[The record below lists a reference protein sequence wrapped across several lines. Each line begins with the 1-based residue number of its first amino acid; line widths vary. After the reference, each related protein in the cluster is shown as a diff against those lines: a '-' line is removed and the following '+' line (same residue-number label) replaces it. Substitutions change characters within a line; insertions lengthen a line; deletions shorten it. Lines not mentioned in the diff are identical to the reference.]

1 MSDVEWKI
9 DDAENKGSHVE
20 IPDLLPLLPIRD
32 IVIYPYMML
41 PLFVGRDV
49 SIRAVEEALSRDRL
63 IFLVSQKNSAEENPA
78 PEAIHRVGTIASIMR
93 MIKLADGR
101 VKILVQGLAK
111 GEVAG
116 FVRER
121 PFFEVN
127 IRKVVEPALTEVSI
141 EVEALMRTAKEKIEQ
156 ILNLKNL
163 PPEIV
168 MVTDNISDPGVLADL
183 VASNLRLKI
192 EESQAILEIF
202 DPIQRLRKVNELLS
216 RELELSTMQA
226 RIQNQAK
233 EEMTKT
239 QRDYFLREQMK
250 QIQQELGEGDE
261 RAEEI
266 SELKKQIEKAKMPVE
281 VKGEAEKQLRRLE
294 QMHPESSEASLVRTY
309 LDWLVELPWS
319 KSTKD
324 NLNIQKAKQVLDEDH
339 YNLEKIKER
348 ILEYLAV
355 NKLRRKIKGPILCFV
370 GPPGVGK
377 TSLGRSIAHSLNR
390 NFVRVSL
397 GGVRDEA
404 EIRGHRRTY
413 VGALPGRIIQGIK
426 QAGFNNPVF
435 MLDELDKMGADFR
448 GDPSAAL
455 LEVLD
460 PEQNHAFSDHYL
472 NLPFDLSNVLFI
484 CTANL
489 LDPIPAAL
497 ADRMEVLQLSGYTN
511 EEKLEIARKYLV
523 PRQLE
528 DNGISTKLLEISDDA
543 LLRIIGEYTKEAGLR
558 NLEREIAS
566 IFRKVAR
573 KVAEGKT
580 DSTRIT
586 RANVQSYLGAPKFL
600 PESEQ
605 EHHEIGVAT
614 GLAWTSAG
622 GEILYV
628 EASLSKGRGNLTLTG
643 QLGDVMKESA
653 QAAVSYARAHA
664 RTLGIEA
671 DFYQKLDIH
680 IHVPAGA
687 IPKDGP
693 SAGITMATGLIS
705 ALTRRP
711 VSRDVAMTGEITLRG
726 RVLPIGGLKEKS
738 LAAMRAGIQT
748 IIIPERN
755 EKDLD
760 EIPKPLRRKLRWVIA
775 KNMSEVLKVALLNS
789 GTKSVKTRSTEN
801 RGKALK
807 PGGGKPPLRT
817 KRPLHKQHRERAIPI
832 RP

>member
-1 MSDVEWKI
+1 MSDVEWKVE
-9 DDAENKGSHVE
+9 DSETKGSQVE
-20 IPDLLPLLPIRD
+20 IPEVLPLLPIRD

-49 SIRAVEEALSRDRL
+49 SIRAVEESLSRDRL
-63 IFLVSQKNSAEENPA
+63 IFLVAQKNSAEENPT
-78 PEAIHRVGTIASIMR
+78 PSEIHKVGTIASIMR
-93 MIKLADGR
+93 MLKLADGR
-101 VKILVQGLAK
+101 VKVLVQGLSK
-111 GEVAG
+111 GEVDTYT
-116 FVRER
+116 RER
-121 PFFEVN
+121 PFFEVK
-127 IRKVVEPALTEVSI
+127 IHKVIEPTLQEVPI

-202 DPIQRLRKVNELLS
+202 DPIERLKKVNDLLS

-233 EEMTKT
+233 EEMSKT
-239 QRDYFLREQMK
+239 QRDYFLREQLK

-261 RAEEI
+261 RTEEI
-266 SELKKQIEKAKMPVE
+266 NELRKQIDKAKMPRE
-281 VKGEAEKQLRRLE
+281 VKREAEKQLRRLE

-309 LDWLVELPWS
+309 LDWLVDLPWS
-319 KSTKD
+319 KRTRD
-324 NLNIQKAKQVLDEDH
+324 NLNITKAKQVLDQDH

-355 NKLRRKIKGPILCFV
+355 NKLRKKLKGPILCFL

-377 TSLGRSIAHSLNR
+377 TSLGRSIARALGR
-390 NFVRVSL
+390 NFVRISL
-397 GGVRDEA
+397 GGLRDEA

-426 QAGFNNPVF
+426 QADSSNPVF
-435 MLDELDKMGADFR
+435 MLDEIDKVGADFR

-472 NLPFDLSNVLFI
+472 NLPFDLSNTLFI

-489 LDPIPAAL
+489 LDPIPPAL

-511 EEKLEIARKYLV
+511 EEKLEIARKYLI
-523 PRQLE
+523 PRQFE
-528 DNGISTKLLEISDDA
+528 DNGLSNKTIEISDDA
-543 LLRIIGEYTKEAGLR
+543 MLRIIAEYTKEAGLR

-566 IFRKVAR
+566 ICRKVAR
-573 KVAEGKT
+573 KVAEGRT
-580 DSTRIT
+580 ELTRIT
-586 RANVQSYLGAPKFL
+586 RANVHSFLGAPKFL
-600 PESEQ
+600 PEAEQ

-614 GLAWTSAG
+614 GLAWTSTG

-664 RTLGIEA
+664 KKLGIEE

-693 SAGITMATGLIS
+693 SAGITMATALIS
-705 ALTRRP
+705 ALTKRA

-738 LAAMRAGIQT
+738 LAAFRSGIKT
-748 IIIPERN
+748 IILPDRN

-760 EIPKPLRRKLRWVIA
+760 EIPKVLRRKLHWVIA
-775 KNMSEVLKVALLNS
+775 KNMSDVLRTALLDDS
-789 GTKSVKTRSTEN
+789 ETTKLTKPSRKATRRERDIEARRSTSA
-801 RGKALK
+801 KHL
-807 PGGGKPPLRT
+807 
-817 KRPLHKQHRERAIPI
+817 
-832 RP
+832 

>member
-1 MSDVEWKI
+1 MSDAEWKVE
-9 DDAENKGSHVE
+9 DSENKGSQVE
-20 IPDLLPLLPIRD
+20 IPEVLPLLPIRD

-49 SIRAVEEALSRDRL
+49 SIRAVEESLSRDRL
-63 IFLVSQKNSAEENPA
+63 IFLVAQKNSSEESPT
-78 PEAIHRVGTIASIMR
+78 PTEIHKVGTIASIMR
-93 MIKLADGR
+93 MLKLADGR
-101 VKILVQGLAK
+101 VKILVQGLSK
-111 GEVAG
+111 GEVDI
-116 FVRER
+116 FTRER
-121 PFFEVN
+121 PYFEVK
-127 IRKVVEPALTEVSI
+127 IRKVIEPTLQEVPI

-202 DPIQRLRKVNELLS
+202 DPIERLKKVNDLLS

-233 EEMTKT
+233 EEMSKT
-239 QRDYFLREQMK
+239 QRDYFLREQLK

-261 RAEEI
+261 RAEEMN
-266 SELKKQIEKAKMPVE
+266 EVRKQIDKAKMPPE
-281 VKGEAEKQLRRLE
+281 VKREADKQLRRLE

-309 LDWLVELPWS
+309 LDWLVDLPWS
-319 KSTKD
+319 KKTKD
-324 NLNIQKAKQVLDEDH
+324 NLNIKKAKQVLDEDH

-355 NKLRRKIKGPILCFV
+355 NKLRKKLKGPILCFV

-377 TSLGRSIAHSLNR
+377 TSLGRSIARALGR

-413 VGALPGRIIQGIK
+413 VGALPGRVIQGIK
-426 QAGFNNPVF
+426 QAGSNNPVF
-435 MLDELDKMGADFR
+435 MLDEIDKVGADFR

-472 NLPFDLSNVLFI
+472 NLPFDLSNTLFI

-489 LDPIPAAL
+489 LDPVPAAL
-497 ADRMEVLQLSGYTN
+497 ADRMEVIQLSGYTN
-511 EEKLEIARKYLV
+511 EEKLEIARKYLI
-523 PRQLE
+523 PRQFE
-528 DNGISTKLLEISDDA
+528 DNGLSAKTIEISDDA
-543 LLRIIGEYTKEAGLR
+543 MLRIIGEYTKEAGLR

-566 IFRKVAR
+566 ICRKVAR

-580 DSTRIT
+580 ELTRIT
-586 RANVQSYLGAPKFL
+586 RANVHSFLGAAKFL
-600 PESEQ
+600 PEAEQ

-664 RTLGIEA
+664 KKLDIEE

-693 SAGITMATGLIS
+693 SAGITMATALIS
-705 ALTRRP
+705 ALTKRA

-738 LAAMRAGIQT
+738 LAAFRAGIKT

-760 EIPKPLRRKLRWVIA
+760 EIPKVLRRKLQWVLA
-775 KNMSEVLKVALLNS
+775 ESMSDVLKSALLDKP
-789 GTKSVKTRSTEN
+789 TQKKSAKGMGERVRARRARLSKRGAKPLQKNRRDRSI
-801 RGKALK
+801 
-807 PGGGKPPLRT
+807 PLR
-817 KRPLHKQHRERAIPI
+817 P
-832 RP
+832 

>member
-1 MSDVEWKI
+1 MSDVEWKVE
-9 DDAENKGSHVE
+9 DSETKGSQVE
-20 IPDLLPLLPIRD
+20 IPEVLPLLPIRD

-49 SIRAVEEALSRDRL
+49 SIRAVEESLSRDRL
-63 IFLVSQKNSAEENPA
+63 IFLVAQKNSAEENPT
-78 PEAIHRVGTIASIMR
+78 PSEIHKVGTIASIMR
-93 MIKLADGR
+93 MLKLADGR
-101 VKILVQGLAK
+101 VKVLVQGLSK
-111 GEVAG
+111 GEVDTYT
-116 FVRER
+116 RER
-121 PFFEVN
+121 PFFEVK
-127 IRKVVEPALTEVSI
+127 IHKVIEPTLQEVPI

-202 DPIQRLRKVNELLS
+202 DPIERLKKVNDLLS

-233 EEMTKT
+233 EEMSKT
-239 QRDYFLREQMK
+239 QRDYFLREQLK

-261 RAEEI
+261 RTEEI
-266 SELKKQIEKAKMPVE
+266 NELRKQIDKAKMPRE
-281 VKGEAEKQLRRLE
+281 VKREAEKQLRRLE

-309 LDWLVELPWS
+309 LDWLVDLPWS
-319 KSTKD
+319 KRTRD
-324 NLNIQKAKQVLDEDH
+324 NLNITKAKQVLDQDH

-355 NKLRRKIKGPILCFV
+355 NKLRKKLKGPILCFL

-377 TSLGRSIAHSLNR
+377 TSLGRSIARALGR
-390 NFVRVSL
+390 NFVRISL
-397 GGVRDEA
+397 GGLRDEA

-426 QAGFNNPVF
+426 QADSSNPVF
-435 MLDELDKMGADFR
+435 MLDEIDKVGADFR

-472 NLPFDLSNVLFI
+472 NLPFDLSNTLFI

-489 LDPIPAAL
+489 LDPIPPAL

-511 EEKLEIARKYLV
+511 EEKLEIARKYLI
-523 PRQLE
+523 PRQFE
-528 DNGISTKLLEISDDA
+528 DNGLSNKTIEISDDA
-543 LLRIIGEYTKEAGLR
+543 MLRIIAEYTKEAGLR

-566 IFRKVAR
+566 ICRKVAR
-573 KVAEGKT
+573 KVAEGRT
-580 DSTRIT
+580 ELTRIT
-586 RANVQSYLGAPKFL
+586 RTNVHSFLGAPKFL
-600 PESEQ
+600 PEAEQ

-614 GLAWTSAG
+614 GLAWTSTG

-664 RTLGIEA
+664 KKLGIEE

-693 SAGITMATGLIS
+693 SAGITMATALIS
-705 ALTRRP
+705 ALTKRA

-738 LAAMRAGIQT
+738 LAAFRSGIKT
-748 IIIPERN
+748 IILPDRN

-760 EIPKPLRRKLRWVIA
+760 EIPKVLRRKLHWVIA
-775 KNMSEVLKVALLNS
+775 KNMSDVLRTALLDDS
-789 GTKSVKTRSTEN
+789 ETTKPAKPSRKATRRERDIEARRSTSA
-801 RGKALK
+801 KHL
-807 PGGGKPPLRT
+807 
-817 KRPLHKQHRERAIPI
+817 
-832 RP
+832 